1 MEQMKLFFRILAA
14 MTFGFVLV
22 GAIAGPQSRASEK
35 QISLTGMISDSMCG
49 RKHMISGD
57 DAKCVRTCI
66 KGGSPYALVVS
77 DKVYPMQGK
86 AEDLDKLAGQTATVV
101 GSIVDSALQ
110 VASVRPA
117 PTALSASGPS
127 SATSDNPTPITM
139 IEGLVRDIAC
149 PIQNKEAT
157 ATKFNLK
164 CAQDCARLGSPL
176 IVLTPDG
183 TVYTPISDA
192 MPDQDQRGRL
202 MPFLGKYVRVKGQ
215 VYERA
220 GSHAIAIKQIE
231 EMKDVPLITNA
242 E

>member
-1 MEQMKLFFRILAA
+1 MKLFFRIPAA
-14 MTFGFVLV
+14 MTFGLVLV

-35 QISLTGMISDSMCG
+35 QVSLTGMVSDSMCG
-49 RKHMISGD
+49 PKHMISGD
-57 DAKCVRTCI
+57 DAKCVRTCV
-66 KGGSPYALVVS
+66 KGGSSYALVVG
-77 DKVYPMQGK
+77 DKVYPMQGE
-86 AEDLDKLAGQTATVV
+86 AEDLDKLAGQKATVV
-101 GSIVDSALQ
+101 GTIVDSTLQ
-110 VASVRPA
+110 VVSVRPA
-117 PTALSASGPS
+117 ETALSASGPS
-127 SATSDNPTPITM
+127 SATSDSPTPITT

-183 TVYTPISDA
+183 TVYTPISDT

-202 MPFLGKYVRVKGQ
+202 MPLLGKYVRVKGQ

-220 GSHAIAIKQIE
+220 GSHAIAIQQIE